1 MKKTLVLILS
11 TMLLAQAPAAGATAI
26 GHGDAKA
33 GKPAKVHKHVPKHK
47 KIATKSRYHKHH
59 VARKKTVMHEAR
71 PVAVAAPETASVA
84 QAASVAAPEQVV
96 MSATMSSATPPATVA
111 APETMPVAQRAV
123 ATVPDH
129 VVMGAT
135 MSSDTPPV
143 TASAP
148 VTTTVTP
155 PVIKMADA
163 QPAAELKLRS
173 ESVLVV
179 DQQTGEALYAKNPN
193 VQTPIASITKLMTSM
208 VVLDAKLPMDEMI
221 TITKQDVDH
230 LKYTHSRLAVGA
242 TLSRGELLHL
252 ALIASENRAASALC
266 RTYPGGTP
274 ACVRA
279 MNAKAAAL
287 GMHDTHYVEGT
298 GLNSGNQSTAVDLA
312 KLVAVA
318 SHYPLI
324 HQITS
329 TGRYGVDLP
338 GYRVVK
344 VRNKHGKIHRV
355 HREIERRVAFNNTN
369 MLTRNPDWD
378 IGLSKTG
385 FINEAGHCLVMQAKI
400 GERKIIMVLL
410 DSVGKLSRIG
420 DAKRVR
426 HWLENN
432 GDDS

>member
-59 VARKKTVMHEAR
+59 VARKKTVRHEVR
-71 PVAVAAPETASVA
+71 PVAVAVPKPMPPKPVPFTEPEHIAASATAPTALPSVVASAPETV
-84 QAASVAAPEQVV
+84 
-96 MSATMSSATPPATVA
+96 
-111 APETMPVAQRAV
+111 PVAQPAPM
-123 ATVPDH
+123 TVPDH
-129 VVMGAT
+129 VAMSAT
-135 MSSDTPPV
+135 ISSDTQPIATSV
-143 TASAP
+143 AP
-148 VTTTVTP
+148 TETP
-155 PVIKMADA
+155 PVIKIADA
-163 QPAAELKLRS
+163 QPAPKLKLRS
-173 ESVLVV
+173 ESALVV

-193 VQTPIASITKLMTSM
+193 IQTPIASITKLMTSM
-208 VVLDAKLPMDEMI
+208 VVLDAKLPMDQMI

-230 LKYTHSRLAVGA
+230 LKHTHSRLAVGA

-279 MNAKAAAL
+279 MNAKAAEL

-298 GLNSGNQSTAVDLA
+298 GLNSGNRSTAVDLA
-312 KLVAVA
+312 KLVTVA
-318 SHYPLI
+318 SHYPVI
-324 HQITS
+324 HRITS
-329 TGRYGVDLP
+329 TGRYGVNLP

-369 MLTRNPDWD
+369 MLTRNPHWD

-410 DSVGKLSRIG
+410 DSVGRLSRIG